1 MTQLARERYYWLD
14 MTADILA
21 YCKHCRRC
29 NTAKAQ
35 IPANRA
41 PLQPILATR
50 PLEIVAMDF
59 TVMEPAQDGRENVLV
74 LTDMFTKFTVAVPTR
89 NQTAETT
96 ANVLVKEWF
105 QKYGVPQR
113 LHSDQGRNFESAVI
127 SELCNMYGIEKSR
140 TTPYRPQGNAQTERF
155 NRTLHNLLQTL
166 PEQSKRRWTDH
177 IRTVV
182 FAYNATP
189 HAATGF
195 SPYFLMFGIQP
206 RLPIDTMLNTE
217 PLTPCS
223 DWVLHLRRNLDLAY
237 RQARRKMQYE
247 ATKRKTRFDQHVML
261 DPVSRSQTVLLRN

>member
-1 MTQLARERYYWLD
+1 
-14 MTADILA
+14 
-21 YCKHCRRC
+21 
-29 NTAKAQ
+29 
-35 IPANRA
+35 
-41 PLQPILATR
+41 
-50 PLEIVAMDF
+50 
-59 TVMEPAQDGRENVLV
+59 
-74 LTDMFTKFTVAVPTR
+74 MFTKFTVAVPTR

-155 NRTLHNLLQTL
+155 NRTLHNLLRTL

-177 IRTVV
+177 IQTVV

-195 SPYFLMFGIQP
+195 SPYFLMFGRQP
-206 RLPIDTMLNTE
+206 RLPIDTTLNTE
-217 PLTPCS
+217 PLIPCS
-223 DWVLHLRRNLDLAY
+223 DWVLHHRRNLDLAY
-237 RQARRKMQYE
+237 RQARRRMQDE

-261 DPVSRSQTVLLRN
+261 DPVSRGETVLLRNRPKGRNKIQDKWKEEMFEVTEVRNNVYTVISKETGELKRVHRNELKCVSFGSEPEAVTVLTQNGTVT

>member
-1 MTQLARERYYWLD
+1 MSAYVHSQVLNLSGEGSMDNQKLQDLQKSDHTILRAIYFVSRKKAPSRAEKSAESSDTLKMLRQWKRLIVTDGVLFRSIRTPSREQKKQLVVPQNTSKTILKQLHDDMGHQGIERTTQLARERYYWLD

-35 IPANRA
+35 IPADRA

-50 PLEIVAMDF
+50 PLEILAMDF

-113 LHSDQGRNFESAVI
+113 LHYDQGRNCESAVI
-127 SELCNMYGIEKSR
+127 CEVCTMYGMEK
-140 TTPYRPQGNAQTERF
+140 
-155 NRTLHNLLQTL
+155 
-166 PEQSKRRWTDH
+166 
-177 IRTVV
+177 
-182 FAYNATP
+182 
-189 HAATGF
+189 
-195 SPYFLMFGIQP
+195 
-206 RLPIDTMLNTE
+206 
-217 PLTPCS
+217 
-223 DWVLHLRRNLDLAY
+223 
-237 RQARRKMQYE
+237 
-247 ATKRKTRFDQHVML
+247 
-261 DPVSRSQTVLLRN
+261 